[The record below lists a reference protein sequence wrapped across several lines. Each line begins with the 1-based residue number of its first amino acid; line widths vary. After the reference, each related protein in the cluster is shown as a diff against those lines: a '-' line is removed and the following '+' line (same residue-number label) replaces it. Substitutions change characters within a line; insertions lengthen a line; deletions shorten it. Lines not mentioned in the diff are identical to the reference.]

1 VNCCDE
7 SSTAKSNGRP
17 HGRRTAEATT
27 RRPTRTI
34 PPLLLAVM
42 TFLSGPAT
50 HAAGLHDLFADYLLT
65 GQQPHPAVARVVAP
79 DGTGTSLGSGVL
91 VDINASQALVLTNW
105 HVVRDARSAVLVQFP
120 DGFQS
125 AGTIVRVDQT
135 WDLAAI
141 VIWKPAVEP
150 VRLATRPPAIGETL
164 TIAGY
169 GRGPFRAESGAC
181 TQYLSPGGGQPHEL
195 VELVATARQGDS
207 GGPIFNAAGELAGVL
222 FGQADGRTVGA
233 SGPRI
238 RIFLATLGSDGYD
251 PAALPPQ
258 PDALARS
265 SQPTFQQAS
274 QQARPAERL
283 PVASTAAQASPPAA
297 IAPGGIAEAA
307 EGPAIGWL
315 MPILDDPLAHA
326 QTILSAVGAASLV
339 LFGLR
344 GILRTLAPAR

>member
-1 VNCCDE
+1 MNCCDE
-7 SSTAKSNGRP
+7 SSTAKSDGKP
-17 HGRRTAEATT
+17 HERRAAEATP
-27 RRPTRTI
+27 RRPTRLI

-42 TFLSGPAT
+42 TFITTPAT

-150 VRLATRPPAIGETL
+150 VRLATRPPTIGETL

-181 TQYLSPGGGQPHEL
+181 TQYLSPGNGHPHEL

-222 FGQADGRTVGA
+222 FGQADGRTIGA

-258 PDALARS
+258 PQTLARS
-265 SQPTFQQAS
+265 SQPTPQAS
-274 QQARPAERL
+274 QQALPTYRL
-283 PVASTAAQASPPAA
+283 PVASTTAQASLPPATNS
-297 IAPGGIAEAA
+297 GGVAEAA
-307 EGPAIGWL
+307 EGPAISWI

-326 QTILSAVGAASLV
+326 QTILSAVGAAALV

-344 GILRTLAPAR
+344 GILRTLSPAR